1 MSTWRITR
9 RECSK
14 DMEHLQLEMQYVGIF
29 LYHQICRFITC
40 TMRYKNFMAG
50 KIHIYAVFF
59 YRKNRTASVIVH
71 AILQRW
77 FPSGQL
83 FAWNNRC
90 ECQINQSIRKCM
102 WSTPG
107 TIKST
112 AASIKKFYSSM
123 LQRCNIDESNYREL
137 IETIR
142 DNMDC
147 WLKDCESYN
156 NPDAPNPFAF
166 FWYSQNNDLFCIWTG
181 WCSGKKKKRS
191 CKEVNFRESGGETL
205 KCLHFCHHAEF

>member
-1 MSTWRITR
+1 MTYEEYEQKCGEIRMR
-9 RECSK
+9 NAAYLDEFREDLFNIGLKEKTIDRHCQNA
-14 DMEHLQLEMQYVGIF
+14 DFYINTYLLREEPLEMTCGTDSFMIDDF
-29 LYHQICRFITC
+29 LGH
-40 TMRYKNFMAG
+40 
-50 KIHIYAVFF
+50 FF
-59 YRKNRTASVIVH
+59 
-71 AILQRW
+71 
-77 FPSGQL
+77 
-83 FAWNNRC
+83 
-90 ECQINQSIRKCM
+90 IRKCM

-123 LQRCNIDESNYREL
+123 LQRGNIDESDYREL

-166 FWYSQNNDLFCIWTG
+166 F
-181 WCSGKKKKRS
+181 
-191 CKEVNFRESGGETL
+191 
-205 KCLHFCHHAEF
+205 

>member
-1 MSTWRITR
+1 MTYEEYEQKCDEIRMR
-9 RECSK
+9 NAAYLDEFREDLFNAGLKEKTINKHCQNT
-14 DMEHLQLEMQYVGIF
+14 DFYINTYLLREEPLEMIRGSDSFMIDDF
-29 LYHQICRFITC
+29 LGY
-40 TMRYKNFMAG
+40 
-50 KIHIYAVFF
+50 FF
-59 YRKNRTASVIVH
+59 
-71 AILQRW
+71 
-77 FPSGQL
+77 
-83 FAWNNRC
+83 
-90 ECQINQSIRKCM
+90 IRKCM

-123 LQRCNIDESNYREL
+123 LQRGNIDELDYREL

-166 FWYSQNNDLFCIWTG
+166 F
-181 WCSGKKKKRS
+181 
-191 CKEVNFRESGGETL
+191 
-205 KCLHFCHHAEF
+205 